1 MEMETI
7 STISQIDEQH
17 ALVMSMQA
25 LLDSDMLAIVAAVI
39 ERERNIT
46 ELAETF
52 KAVPS
57 FSRGPIGRLIFLEI
71 VTVREEDGRIMC
83 GLNRQRLHALNGM
96 LQRLSKELFAV
107 ERPVIPGADALAEDE
122 QRVLRTYLR
131 GEQIVE
137 LPAGS
142 QRLQVILKWLA
153 ARFEPGRRYPE
164 REVNELIKRHHPD
177 FATLRRLLVDYRYMA
192 REREVYWRV
201 EDE

>member
-7 STISQIDEQH
+7 STIPQIDERR

-25 LLDSDMLAIVAAVI
+25 MLDSDMLAVVAALM
-39 ERERNIT
+39 ERERGIT

-71 VTVREEDGRIMC
+71 VAVQEEDGRIIC
-83 GLNRQRLHALNGM
+83 RLNRQRLHALNGM
-96 LQRLSKELFAV
+96 LQRLSKDLFA
-107 ERPVIPGADALAEDE
+107 EEQLPIPGTEALPDDE
-122 QRVLRTYLR
+122 QRVLRTYMR
-131 GEQIVE
+131 GEQIVD
-137 LPAGS
+137 LPAGA

-153 ARFEPGRRYPE
+153 GRFEPGRRYPE
-164 REVNELIKRHHPD
+164 RELNEIIKQHHPD
-177 FATLRRLLVDYRYMA
+177 FASLRRYLVDYRYMA

-201 EDE
+201 DEA